1 MESLCI
7 CKIELRGI
15 VGTASVTV
23 VGDKKTI
30 NFSLA
35 TEYAYRDNDGNAII
49 ETNWFNCR
57 AWDGTDI
64 ADFTNLHR
72 GDKVHLIGRLR
83 CRRYQSADGGTNNMY
98 EVIVNSLEIL

>member
-1 MESLCI
+1 MESL

-83 CRRYQSADGGTNNMY
+83 CRRYQSADGGTNTTY
-98 EVIVNSLEIL
+98 EVIVSELLLED

>member
-1 MESLCI
+1 MESL

-23 VGDKKTI
+23 VGGKKTI
-30 NFSLA
+30 TFSLV

-83 CRRYQSADGGTNNMY
+83 CRRYQSADGGTNTMY

>member
-1 MESLCI
+1 MEMINRISL
-7 CKIELRGI
+7 KGI
-15 VGTASVTV
+15 VGNASVTKI
-23 VGDKKTI
+23 GDTKTVT
-30 NFSLA
+30 FSLA
-35 TEYAYRDNDGNAII
+35 TEYAYRDSSGNAII
-49 ETNWFNCR
+49 ETTWFNCR

>member
-1 MESLCI
+1 MQSL
-7 CKIELRGI
+7 CKIEL
-15 VGTASVTV
+15 VGTIGIASVTV
-23 VGDKKTI
+23 IGDKNTI
-30 NFSLA
+30 TFSLA

-83 CRRYQSADGGTNNMY
+83 CSRYQSADGGTNTMY